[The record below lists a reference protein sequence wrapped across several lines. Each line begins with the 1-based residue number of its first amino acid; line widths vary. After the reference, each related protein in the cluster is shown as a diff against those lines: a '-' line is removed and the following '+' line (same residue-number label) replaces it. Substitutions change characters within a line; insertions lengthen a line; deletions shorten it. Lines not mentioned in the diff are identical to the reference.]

1 MGNASDTSAV
11 FASTISKERDILMG
25 SLYSVFCKSTTRKA
39 AGAPCP
45 AHDQSLF
52 CFTGVL
58 SLVGNCILLLVAYHK
73 RSTLK
78 PAEFFIIN
86 LSISDLGM
94 TLSLFPLAIP
104 SAFKHRWLF
113 GELTCQ
119 LYAMCGVLFGLCSL
133 TNLTAL
139 SFVCC
144 LKVCFPN
151 HGNRFSSSHAR
162 LLVVAVWGYAS
173 VFAVGPLA
181 RWGRYSP
188 EPYGT
193 ACCIDWHAPNHEL
206 AALSYIVCL
215 FVFCYALP
223 CATIF
228 LSYTFILLTVRGS
241 RQAVQQH
248 VSPQTKTTNTHAL
261 IVKLSVAVCIGF
273 LGAWTPY
280 AVVAIW
286 AAFGDATLVP
296 PDAFALAAM
305 FAKSSTIYNP
315 VVYLLCKPNFR
326 ACLYRDTTL
335 LRQRIY
341 RGSPRSEPKAHFGS
355 TSQRNKDMSVSVR
368 SSNGQQDS
376 YGACTENAAPCH
388 VMTPQRTAC
397 ILTES
402 TNREVTV
409 SRLAD
414 KPQADFL

>member
-1 MGNASDTSAV
+1 MCALMCATFQMGNASDTSAV
-11 FASTISKERDILMG
+11 FASTISKEYDILMG
-25 SLYSVFCKSTTRKA
+25 SLYSAFCI
-39 AGAPCP
+39 
-45 AHDQSLF
+45 
-52 CFTGVL
+52 L
-58 SLVGNCILLLVAYHK
+58 SLLGNSILLLVAYHK
-73 RSTLK
+73 WSTLK
-78 PAEFFIIN
+78 PAEYFIIN

-104 SAFKHRWLF
+104 SAFTHRWLF
-113 GELTCQ
+113 GEITCQ

-139 SFVCC
+139 SLVCC
-144 LKVCFPN
+144 LKVCFPT
-151 HGNRFSSSHAR
+151 HGNKFSPSHAR
-162 LLVVAVWGYAS
+162 LLVAGVWCYAS

-181 RWGRYSP
+181 QWGHYSP

-206 AALSYIVCL
+206 SALSYIVCL

-223 CATIF
+223 CTIIF

-248 VSPQTKTTNTHAL
+248 VSPQTKTTNAHSL

-280 AVVAIW
+280 AVVAMW
-286 AAFGDATLVP
+286 AAFGEATEVP

-315 VVYLLCKPNFR
+315 MVYLLCKPNFR
-326 ACLYRDTTL
+326 ECLYRDTTL

-341 RGSPRSEPKAHFGS
+341 RGSPQSELKERFAS
-355 TSQRNKDMSVSVR
+355 TSQRNKDMSIST
-368 SSNGQQDS
+368 NGQQES
-376 YGACTENAAPCH
+376 YGACLHCTETAAACH
-388 VMTPQRTAC
+388 VTTPQRTAC
-397 ILTES
+397 ILTGS
-402 TNREVTV
+402 TYREVTV
-409 SRLAD
+409 SQLSA